1 MKLLIDTHTFIWF
14 CEDDKNLS
22 ATAKTE
28 IEKIDNEVNISAVS
42 LWELTIKL

>member
-22 ATAKTE
+22 ARAKAE
-28 IEKIDNEVNISAVS
+28 IESIDNEVYTS
-42 LWELTIKL
+42 TIYPYGK